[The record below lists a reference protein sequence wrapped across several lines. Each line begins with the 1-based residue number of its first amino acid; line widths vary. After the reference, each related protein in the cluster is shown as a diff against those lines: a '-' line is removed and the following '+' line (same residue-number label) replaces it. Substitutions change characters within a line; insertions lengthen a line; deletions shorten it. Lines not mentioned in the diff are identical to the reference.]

1 MTTTNIILVIVA
13 LVIAV
18 VFFRGGQ
25 KQKQLAQFNRV
36 QAADFLKENEK
47 RAEVHKTD
55 SGLQYE
61 IITQT
66 DGGKQPNA
74 TSKVKVHYHGTLLDG
89 SVFDSSVLRDQ
100 PISFGLNQ
108 VIPGWT
114 EGVQLMSEGDKY
126 RFWIGP
132 DLGYGDRAA
141 GKIEP
146 GSLLVFEVELLAV
159 E

>member
-1 MTTTNIILVIVA
+1 MTTTNIILIVVA
-13 LVIAV
+13 LVLAL

-25 KQKQLAQFNRV
+25 KQKQVAQYNRV

-47 RAEVHKTD
+47 REEVHKTD

-61 IITQT
+61 VITET
-66 DGGKQPNA
+66 EEGASPKPN
-74 TSKVKVHYHGTLLDG
+74 SRVKVHYHGTLLDG
-89 SVFDSSVLRDQ
+89 TVFDSSVNRGE

-114 EGVQLMSEGDKY
+114 EGLQLMTEGDKY

-132 DLGYGDRAA
+132 DLGYGDRGA
-141 GKIEP
+141 GQIEP
-146 GSLLVFEVELLAV
+146 GSLLVFEVELLNV

>member
-1 MTTTNIILVIVA
+1 MTTTNIILIVVA
-13 LVIAV
+13 LVIAL

-25 KQKQLAQFNRV
+25 KQKQVAQYNRV

-47 RAEVHKTD
+47 REEVHKTD

-61 IITQT
+61 VITET
-66 DGGKQPNA
+66 EEGASPGP
-74 TSKVKVHYHGTLLDG
+74 SSRVKVHYHGTLLDG
-89 SVFDSSVLRDQ
+89 TVFDSSVNRGE

-114 EGVQLMSEGDKY
+114 EGLQLMTEGDKY

-132 DLGYGDRAA
+132 DLGYGDRGA
-141 GKIEP
+141 GQIEP
-146 GSLLVFEVELLAV
+146 GSLLVFEVELLSV

>member
-1 MTTTNIILVIVA
+1 MTTTNIILIVVA
-13 LVIAV
+13 LVLAL

-25 KQKQLAQFNRV
+25 KQKQVAQYNRV

-47 RAEVHKTD
+47 REEVHKTD

-61 IITQT
+61 VITET
-66 DGGKQPNA
+66 EEGASPKP
-74 TSKVKVHYHGTLLDG
+74 SSRVKVHYHGTLLDG
-89 SVFDSSVLRDQ
+89 TVFDSSVNRGD

-114 EGVQLMSEGDKY
+114 EGLQLMTEGDKY

-132 DLGYGDRAA
+132 DLGYGDRGA
-141 GKIEP
+141 GQIEP
-146 GSLLVFEVELLAV
+146 GSLLVFRG
-159 E
+159 

>member
-1 MTTTNIILVIVA
+1 MTTTNIILIVVA
-13 LVIAV
+13 LVLAL

-25 KQKQLAQFNRV
+25 KQKQVAQYNRV

-47 RAEVHKTD
+47 REEVQKTD

-61 IITQT
+61 VITET
-66 DGGKQPNA
+66 EEGASPKPN
-74 TSKVKVHYHGTLLDG
+74 SRVKVHYHGTLLDG
-89 SVFDSSVLRDQ
+89 TVFDSSVNRGE

-114 EGVQLMSEGDKY
+114 EGLQLMTEGDKY

-132 DLGYGDRAA
+132 DLGYGDRGA
-141 GKIEP
+141 GQIEP
-146 GSLLVFEVELLAV
+146 GSLLVFEVELLNV

>member
-1 MTTTNIILVIVA
+1 MTTTNIILIVVA
-13 LVIAV
+13 LVLAL

-25 KQKQLAQFNRV
+25 KQKQVAQYNRV

-47 RAEVHKTD
+47 REEVHKTD

-61 IITQT
+61 VITET
-66 DGGKQPNA
+66 EEGVSPK
-74 TSKVKVHYHGTLLDG
+74 SSSRVKVHYHGTLLDG
-89 SVFDSSVLRDQ
+89 TVFDSSVNRGE

-114 EGVQLMSEGDKY
+114 EGLQLMTEGDKY

-132 DLGYGDRAA
+132 DLGYGDRGA
-141 GKIEP
+141 GQIEP
-146 GSLLVFEVELLAV
+146 GSLLVFEVELLSV